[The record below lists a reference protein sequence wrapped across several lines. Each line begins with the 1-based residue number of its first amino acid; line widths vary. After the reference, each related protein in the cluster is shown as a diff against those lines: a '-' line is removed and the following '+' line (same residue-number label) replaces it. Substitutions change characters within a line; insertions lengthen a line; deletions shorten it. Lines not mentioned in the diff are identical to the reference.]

1 MEGFYV
7 IFDRARKRIGFA
19 VSSCHGES
27 ARVWGQSIHV
37 LPVQQS
43 VYLGPGVWE
52 VVTIAS
58 GQSQHVVQNPVSV
71 LVFFWYCLAW

>member
-43 VYLGPGVWE
+43 VYLGP
-52 VVTIAS
+52 
-58 GQSQHVVQNPVSV
+58 
-71 LVFFWYCLAW
+71 